1 MFITVCSFGVSL
13 VYVDGRGSVCICTH
27 ICSLVI
33 SKLISYP
40 TTIRS
45 IHLYNS
51 TTQTC
56 ESYWRAH
63 SCPDVCTTSSP
74 GDRCTPTCRR
84 PLTCLPPTPTLRGH
98 EARFLSRRRRRRST
112 RGVDVDLFLSRGW
125 WRVLSSPVPPLT
137 IGTPVAPGAACTRF
151 SGHSGARPDARRQ
164 GTTFVPPRA
173 FWDCDLA
180 AGRISC
186 PPLPLDW
193 TPAHGLLLCTVIGE

>member
-13 VYVDGRGSVCICTH
+13 LYVSAL
-27 ICSLVI
+27 CSLVI

-63 SCPDVCTTSSP
+63 SCPDVCITSSP

-98 EARFLSRRRRRRST
+98 EARFLSRRRRRRGAST
-112 RGVDVDLFLSRGW
+112 LTSFYPGGGGASCPAPSHLSPSVLLLLPVLRALGSPATLVPGRTHDAKARLLFLPE
-125 WRVLSSPVPPLT
+125 LSGTATWQLAGFPVPPCPW
-137 IGTPVAPGAACTRF
+137 IGRQRTVCF
-151 SGHSGARPDARRQ
+151 CAR
-164 GTTFVPPRA
+164 
-173 FWDCDLA
+173 
-180 AGRISC
+180 
-186 PPLPLDW
+186 
-193 TPAHGLLLCTVIGE
+193 

>member
-1 MFITVCSFGVSL
+1 VFITVCSFGVSL

-63 SCPDVCTTSSP
+63 SCPDVCITSSP

-98 EARFLSRRRRRRST
+98 EARFLSRRRRRRGAST
-112 RGVDVDLFLSRGW
+112 LTSFYPGVVVRPVHPRPTSHHRYSCCSRCCVHSVLRPLWCPAGRTTPRHDFCSSPSFLGLRPGSWPDFLS
-125 WRVLSSPVPPLT
+125 PPCPW
-137 IGTPVAPGAACTRF
+137 IG
-151 SGHSGARPDARRQ
+151 RQ
-164 GTTFVPPRA
+164 R
-173 FWDCDLA
+173 
-180 AGRISC
+180 
-186 PPLPLDW
+186 
-193 TPAHGLLLCTVIGE
+193 TVCFCAW